1 MNGRRHARWHAGV
14 EHAIIVEVGVADVD
28 GCARMKQISKQ
39 QISCETFG
47 AGERHQRWVREHG
60 VVVEDE
66 PEREFAVELV
76 VELGPEEVVVE
87 DAGPGGESH
96 RRGTLPRG
104 QQRKDVSL
112 IEADAWGGTNRE
124 P

>member
-1 MNGRRHARWHAGV
+1 MACGV
-14 EHAIIVEVGVADVD
+14 EHEIIVAVGVADVEP
-28 GCARMKQISKQ
+28 CAWVQ
-39 QISCETFG
+39 QISEQQICGEALG
-47 AGERHQRWVREHG
+47 AGEHHQLGVREHG

-96 RRGTLPRG
+96 RRGALPRG
-104 QQRKDVSL
+104 QAREDVGL
-112 IEADAWGGTNRE
+112 IEADARSGTKRE